1 MKERS
6 HCLASTCS
14 EIPAR
19 KRLRHALGNAILPTR
34 CLLQNQILK
43 NNEHLLFFLP
53 STNINILENNM
64 LGAAPTANAP
74 RAEAAVSHSATY
86 RDLLKTLCRTEQ
98 SAAIRKATNLQT
110 ALSSGLLPS
119 VRLNSDLMQ
128 TGAQLLAVVTLG
140 LRSSSANF
148 SPVREKCFWFC
159 ERIPCVKVY
168 KIHPFYSREVHI
180 KVWSVS
186 TVLDEFS
193 FQSESPMTERKTSKC
208 FQKSKKT
215 LITGF
220 RIVSPWLPD
229 VEI

>member
-1 MKERS
+1 MQSFQPDVFYKTKS
-6 HCLASTCS
+6 
-14 EIPAR
+14 
-19 KRLRHALGNAILPTR
+19 
-34 CLLQNQILK
+34 LK
-43 NNEHLLFFLP
+43 TMNVFFFFFLP
-53 STNINILENNM
+53 LTLIFWKTTRWVLLQLLM
-64 LGAAPTANAP
+64 LQGLRLRWVT
-74 RAEAAVSHSATY
+74 ATY